1 MRSFLPVVF
10 SLVVLTGSSS
20 AFGQADGLVAYVPEK
35 PIERTA
41 DDTRISFVESA
52 VAGKMEAIIPAD
64 AERVDILNARGNVK
78 ASYGLREFDQ
88 IGLGNLR
95 PGTWTL
101 RVHRG
106 SAMSIRRFVVMERG
120 SVIWSPQGPI
130 RKR

>member
-1 MRSFLPVVF
+1 MRSFLPVVIAF
-10 SLVVLTGSSS
+10 AALAAPSLV
-20 AFGQADGLVAYVPEK
+20 FGQADGLVAYVPEK

-41 DDTRISFVESA
+41 DDTRIGFVESA
-52 VAGKMEAIIPAD
+52 VAGKVEAIIPAD
-64 AERVDILNARGNVK
+64 ADRVDILNARGNVK
-78 ASYGLREFDQ
+78 ASYGIREFDQ
-88 IGLGNLR
+88 LGLGNLR

-106 SAMSIRRFVVMERG
+106 TAMSIRRFVVMERG